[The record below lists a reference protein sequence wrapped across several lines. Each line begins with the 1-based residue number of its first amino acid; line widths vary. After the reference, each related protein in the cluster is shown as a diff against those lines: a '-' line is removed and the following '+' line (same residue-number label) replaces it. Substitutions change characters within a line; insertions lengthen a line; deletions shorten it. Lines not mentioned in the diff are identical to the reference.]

1 MYPPV
6 PLIARTLDEDVVIHG
21 YRLPAGVLSLSLSIV
36 FPLSRSVCTG
46 LSLFLS
52 HCASAG
58 GSSALPDTA
67 QESRRMERTRC
78 FPARKVGFLLFVRVC
93 VSISTELSFFDI
105 GQVY

>member
-1 MYPPV
+1 
-6 PLIARTLDEDVVIHG
+6 
-21 YRLPAGVLSLSLSIV
+21 
-36 FPLSRSVCTG
+36 
-46 LSLFLS
+46 
-52 HCASAG
+52 
-58 GSSALPDTA
+58 LPDTA